1 MPSVLCLGEVL
12 YDWLCPEQG
21 ASLARAT
28 TFVRSPGGA
37 PANVAVGLSR
47 LGVSTG
53 FLGRISTD
61 PWGSSLLELLTSEGV
76 DVTHVVRDA
85 TAGTR
90 MAYVLLD
97 EHGERHLAAF
107 THGDCA
113 DARLTHFDVR
123 PEQFD
128 DVLILYAGSLMQAH
142 AESSQAV
149 DRAMGLA
156 QEEGAIVVYDPNY
169 RPVLWPDPAAAR
181 EAIAHAAARA
191 DILKLGAE
199 ELSFLME
206 EPDLEQA
213 ARMAQERFLSA
224 LLVVTDGPRGCFYV
238 RDADEGRVPSVEV
251 VAADPTGA
259 GDAFVA
265 GLLSG
270 LLPVLEA
277 GDGREAIATLE
288 ASALERILAR
298 ATALGALV
306 ATRTGAMTALPTDA
320 ELSAW
325 VHAQPGAALKDG
337 LGWS

>member
-1 MPSVLCLGEVL
+1 MPSVICLGEVL
-12 YDWLCPEQG
+12 YDWLCPEPG
-21 ASLARAT
+21 ATLARAT

-47 LGVSTG
+47 LGISTG
-53 FLGRISTD
+53 FLGRVSTD
-61 PWGSSLLELLTSEGV
+61 AWGASLLELLGHEGV
-76 DVTHVVRDA
+76 DVRHVVRDA
-85 TAGTR
+85 QAGTR

-97 EHGERHLAAF
+97 EAGERHLAAF
-107 THGDCA
+107 TRGDCA
-113 DARLTHFDVR
+113 DARLTHADVR

-128 DVLILYAGSLMQAH
+128 DTLILYAGSLMQAH
-142 AESSQAV
+142 ADSALAV
-149 DRAMGLA
+149 ERAMGLA

-169 RPVLWPDPAAAR
+169 RPVMWSEPAAAR
-181 EAIAHAAARA
+181 EAITRAAERA

-199 ELSFLME
+199 ELAFLME
-206 EPDLEQA
+206 ERDLEQA
-213 ARMAQERFLSA
+213 ARMAQERFLTA

-238 RDADEGRVPSVEV
+238 RDADEGWVPSPEV
-251 VAADPTGA
+251 VPVDPTGA

-270 LLPVLEA
+270 LVPVLEG

-288 ASALERILAR
+288 ASALRRILAR
-298 ATALGALV
+298 ANALGALV
-306 ATRTGAMTALPTDA
+306 TTRTGAMTALPDTS
-320 ELSAW
+320 ELEAW

>member
-12 YDWLCPEQG
+12 YDWHCPEQG
-21 ASLARAT
+21 ATLARAT
-28 TFVRSPGGA
+28 TFVRTPGGA

-47 LGVSTG
+47 LGTSTG

-61 PWGSSLLELLTSEGV
+61 PWGTSLLELLSSERV
-76 DVTHVVRDA
+76 DVSHVVRDDG
-85 TAGTR
+85 AGTR

-97 EHGERHLAAF
+97 ERGERHLAAF

-113 DARLTHFDVR
+113 DARLNHSDVR

-128 DVLILYAGSLMQAH
+128 DVCILYAGSLMQVH
-142 AESSQAV
+142 PESAMAV

-169 RPVLWPDPAAAR
+169 RPVLWPTPEAAR
-181 EAIAHAAARA
+181 EAITHAAERA
-191 DILKLGAE
+191 DILKVGAE
-199 ELSFLME
+199 ELAFLMG

-213 ARMAQERFLSA
+213 ARMAQERFLPA

-238 RDADEGRVPSVEV
+238 RDADEGHVPSIDV
-251 VAADPTGA
+251 VAVDPTGA

-270 LLPVLEA
+270 LIPVLQE
-277 GDGREAIATLE
+277 GDGREAIATMD
-288 ASALERILAR
+288 ASDLRRILSR
-298 ATALGALV
+298 ANALGALV
-306 ATRTGAMTALPTDA
+306 ATRTGAMTALPTA
-320 ELSAW
+320 EELEAW
-325 VHAQPGAALKDG
+325 VHAQPKGALKDS

>member
-12 YDWLCPEQG
+12 YDWLCPEPG

-37 PANVAVGLSR
+37 PANVAVGLAR
-47 LGVSTG
+47 LGLPTG

-61 PWGSSLLELLTSEGV
+61 EWGASLLDLLTSEGV
-76 DVTHVVRDA
+76 DVRHVVRDPH
-85 TAGTR
+85 AGTR

-97 EHGERHLAAF
+97 EVGERHLAAF

-113 DARLTHFDVR
+113 DARLTHSDVR

-128 DVLILYAGSLMQAH
+128 DTLILYTGSLMQAH
-142 AESSQAV
+142 PESALAV

-169 RPVLWPDPAAAR
+169 RPVLWSDPAAAR
-181 EAIAHAAARA
+181 EAITHAAERA
-191 DILKLGAE
+191 DILKFGAE
-199 ELSFLME
+199 ELAFLME
-206 EPDLEQA
+206 EENLEQA
-213 ARMAQERFLSA
+213 ARMAQERFLPA
-224 LLVVTDGPRGCFYV
+224 LLVVTDGPQGCFYV
-238 RDADEGRVPSVEV
+238 RDADEGRVPSFEIEAV
-251 VAADPTGA
+251 DPTGA

-270 LLPVLEA
+270 LVPVLAE
-277 GDGREAIATLE
+277 GDGREAIATMD
-288 ASALERILAR
+288 AAALRRILCR
-298 ATALGALV
+298 ANALGALV
-306 ATRTGAMTALPTDA
+306 ATRTGAMTALPTAD
-320 ELSAW
+320 ELEVW
-325 VHAQPGAALKDG
+325 LHAQPGAVLKDS

>member
-1 MPSVLCLGEVL
+1 MSSVVCLGEVL
-12 YDWLCPEQG
+12 YDWLCPEPG

-47 LGVSTG
+47 LGVPTG
-53 FLGRISTD
+53 FLGRVSTD
-61 PWGSSLLELLTSEGV
+61 AWGASLLELLISEGV
-76 DVTHVVRDA
+76 DARHVIRDSR
-85 TAGTR
+85 AGTR

-97 EHGERHLAAF
+97 EAGERHLAAF

-113 DARLTHFDVR
+113 DARLTHADVR

-128 DVLILYAGSLMQAH
+128 DAYILYAGSLLQSH
-142 AESSQAV
+142 PESAQAV

-181 EAIAHAAARA
+181 EAIAHAAERA
-191 DILKLGAE
+191 DVLKLGAE
-199 ELSFLME
+199 ELAFLME
-206 EPDLEQA
+206 EPDLEAA
-213 ARMAQERFLSA
+213 ARMAQERFLPA

-238 RDADEGRVPSVEV
+238 RDADEGHVPSLEIMPV
-251 VAADPTGA
+251 DPTGA

-270 LLPVLEA
+270 LVPLLAE
-277 GDGREAIATLE
+277 GEGREAIATLE
-288 ASALERILAR
+288 ASALRRILAR
-298 ATALGALV
+298 ANALGALV
-306 ATRTGAMTALPTDA
+306 TTRTGAMTALPTAA
-320 ELSAW
+320 ELEAW
-325 VHAQPGAALKDG
+325 LHAQPGAALKDA